1 MSEKKTD
8 KASLKDRVIFY
19 GSMAILQTIFTVAC
33 IGNKRLRAAVAAN
46 KRVTYAFRYRDIKG
60 SISFKSF
67 SVSEEEMVYTIEF
80 VNLSQAL
87 LGMLE
92 NPRNV
97 LDLMMSGK
105 IKTDGKKNPYYLFL
119 LGYFF
124 SEARPYFAAQEPAMF
139 AMLDMAGISQ
149 SEKKEKKRDVPKK
162 KWVIP
167 DCTGMTIVERLAEEM
182 RHTRPHVSIENAQFI
197 TEYFKKHSGRFPIN
211 ELWAGALKHSYEQR
225 TIRLNDGPIVGSI
238 GEYHI
243 STAVFPWLFG
253 SNIMPDLTSLNDR
266 EKDPS
271 QVDDKQIEILA
282 TEIFPYWADNN
293 PYAWAKGNSERNG
306 SQKSFHRS
314 EMLAFYMLSLVQMA
328 SHIIPNFEFILKRGL
343 LNMID
348 EADAKMMAAEENK
361 DSDKASF
368 FKSQIMVLEGVL
380 LLAQR
385 YADECE
391 KQAQCETGER
401 REELLEIARCL
412 RNAPANPAE
421 SLHEA
426 LLAINILRVAL
437 NQENFCSGLSIGRL
451 DTLINPYYEKD
462 LALGN
467 ITREKAFELIACFL
481 IRLNDV
487 MPLVP
492 DSATIILGGTPP
504 NQAVTIGPEVNECT
518 RMILEA
524 TKNNLLE
531 PNLCVRND
539 GTNELLQLCIDVVGK
554 TGASLAMFGDQSN
567 ISALLDTGLTHEDA
581 QNYGIVGCVEPTGNG
596 DTYGHTGSILL
607 NAASI
612 MELAVFGGWH
622 HLAKSIVSRATTPL
636 SQCET
641 FEEFYANF
649 SIQLNQICRSA
660 GTGSL
665 WLWKAHQ
672 KLCPTP
678 LLSAFIKGSWDKGC
692 DVTRGGAKYNSSG
705 VTLIGMVNVV
715 DSLSAI
721 KKLVYEKKLIS
732 PAELEDALLK
742 NYKTKKGQVIRALL
756 LNKAPKFGKDEE
768 ATLMALE
775 VDKLFADTFKT
786 IIGPR
791 GEKHLT
797 GNWSMSYHAGA
808 GTMTGATPDGRLAGS
823 HLTSGVTPSHKGTQ
837 DGTLEILRATS
848 KLRPANGIAVNL
860 IMDPETLIA
869 PSMNALLQVYFAELE
884 GMQVQITAHSEETL
898 RDAMEHPENHSHL
911 IVRVSG
917 YNARFV
923 DLSIGAQLE
932 MIGRY
937 ENGNGNGNGAVVEK
951 A

>member
-1 MSEKKTD
+1 MAETKID
-8 KASLKDRVIFY
+8 KAGLKDRMIFY

-33 IGNKRLRAAVAAN
+33 LGNSRLRAAVAAN
-46 KRVTYAFRYRDIKG
+46 KRVKYVFRYRDLKG

-67 SVSEEEMVYTIEF
+67 SISEDEMVYTIEF

-92 NPRNV
+92 NPKNV

-105 IKTDGKKNPYYLFL
+105 IKTDGRKNPYYLFL

-124 SEARPYFAAQEPAMF
+124 SEARPYFTAQEPAIY
-139 AMLDMAGISQ
+139 ALLDMMGISR
-149 SEKKEKKRDVPKK
+149 SEKNEDNKEAPKK
-162 KWVIP
+162 KWDIP
-167 DCTGMTIVERLAEEM
+167 DCTGMTRVERLAEEM

-197 TEYFKKHSGRFPIN
+197 TEYFKKHSGRMPIN
-211 ELWAGALKHSYEQR
+211 ELWAGALKHCYERR
-225 TIRLNDGPIVGSI
+225 TIRINHGPIVGSV

-253 SNIMPDLTSLNDR
+253 SNIMPDLTTLNER
-266 EKDPS
+266 EKDPT
-271 QVDDKQIEILA
+271 QINDKQIELLGN
-282 TEIFPYWADNN
+282 EIFPYWADNN
-293 PYAWAKGNSERNG
+293 PYAWAKSKAERNG
-306 SQKSFHRS
+306 TYKSFHQS
-314 EMLAFYMLSLVQMA
+314 EMLAFYMLSLVQMV
-328 SHIIPNFEFILKRGL
+328 SHIIPNYEFILKRGL

-348 EADAKMMAAEENK
+348 EADAKMQEAEKNK

-380 LLAQR
+380 ALAQR
-385 YADECE
+385 YADACE
-391 KQAQCETGER
+391 EQAQSETGQR
-401 REELLEIARCL
+401 REELIEIARCL
-412 RNAPANPAE
+412 RNAPASPAQ

-426 LLAINILRVAL
+426 LLAINMLRVAL

-462 LALGN
+462 LERGD

-539 GTNELLQLCIDVVGK
+539 GSNELLQLCIDVIGK
-554 TGASLAMFGDQSN
+554 TGASLALFGDQAN
-567 ISALLDTGLTHEDA
+567 ISALQATGLADDA
-581 QNYGIVGCVEPTGNG
+581 ARCYGIVGCVEPTGNG
-596 DTYGHTGSILL
+596 DTYGHSGSIML

-622 HLAKSIVSRATTPL
+622 HLAKSIVTRATTPL
-636 SQCET
+636 SQCES

-660 GTGSL
+660 GIGSL

-678 LLSAFIKGSWDKGC
+678 LLSAFIDGTWDKGC

-705 VTLIGMVNVV
+705 VTLIGMVNVI

-721 KKLVYEKKLIS
+721 KELVYEKKLIS
-732 PAELEDALLK
+732 PAELEEALRN
-742 NYKTKKGQVIRALL
+742 NYKTKKGQIIRALL
-756 LNKAPKFGKDEE
+756 LNKAPKFGKDDE
-768 ATLMALE
+768 ATLIALE
-775 VDKLFADTFKT
+775 MDTLFADTFKT
-786 IIGPR
+786 IIGAR

-808 GTMTGATPDGRLAGS
+808 GAMTGATPDGRLAGS
-823 HLTSGVTPSHKGTQ
+823 HLTSGVTPSHKGTEA
-837 DGTLEILRATS
+837 GTLEILRATS
-848 KLRPANGIAVNL
+848 RLRPANGIAVNL

-869 PSMNALLQVYFAELE
+869 PSMIALLQVYFDQLQ
-884 GMQVQITAHSEETL
+884 GMQVQITAHSEATL

-937 ENGNGNGNGAVVEK
+937 GNHTRDSD
-951 A
+951 